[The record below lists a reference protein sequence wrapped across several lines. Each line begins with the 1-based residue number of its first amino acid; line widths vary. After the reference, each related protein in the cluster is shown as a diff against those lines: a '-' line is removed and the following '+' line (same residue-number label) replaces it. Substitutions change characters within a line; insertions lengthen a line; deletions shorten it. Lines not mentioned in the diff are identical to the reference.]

1 MVSDTDVIVGS
12 SLVTGLVFLT
22 EVHHYVRHGVY
33 TPHVLSGATA
43 YNEWSHPQHENG
55 DLSAHA
61 IACYAWLL
69 LVGHQVYTRGKGL
82 HRAVGYLAA
91 ALAVGAVLLANA
103 RVPVTIPHVH
113 TLPLVPGKIPLP
125 VTITQ
130 CRALSSNA
138 RAALD

>member
-1 MVSDTDVIVGS
+1 MVSDVNVIVGS
-12 SLVTGLVFLT
+12 SLITGLVFLA
-22 EVHHYVRHGVY
+22 EVTHYVRTGVY
-33 TPHVLSGATA
+33 TTHVLSGAA
-43 YNEWSHPQHENG
+43 SYAEWSHPAHEN
-55 DLSAHA
+55 DAISFHA

-113 TLPLVPGKIPLP
+113 TLPGKVPLP
-125 VTITQ
+125 VMISQ
-130 CRALSSNA
+130 CRALSSNT
-138 RAALD
+138 RTALDFA